1 MTINKRDS
9 SSLYD
14 TQIMKILQTLFLLL
28 SVFSAQA
35 SIETYTFDNSQQEQ
49 DYKELIFELRCLVCQ
64 NQNLMDSNAGLA
76 KDLRQQV
83 HKMLVE
89 EHKSKP
95 EIIEYMVARYGEF
108 VLYKPPVENHT
119 LFLWAGPALFLLIGL
134 IALFRFIR
142 AQKDAPA
149 E

>member
-1 MTINKRDS
+1 MLSRFF
-9 SSLYD
+9 SSL
-14 TQIMKILQTLFLLL
+14 LLAV
-28 SVFSAQA
+28 SMGFAVNAQA
-35 SIETYTFDNSQQEQ
+35 SIETYEFDTAQQEA

-89 EHKSKP
+89 DKASKT
-95 EIIEYMVARYGEF
+95 EIIDYMVARYGEF

-119 LFLWAGPALFLLIGL
+119 LFLWAGPALFLLMGL
-134 IALFRFIR
+134 IMLFRFIR
-142 AQKDAPA
+142 AQKDAPSN
-149 E
+149 

>member
-1 MTINKRDS
+1 MTIVYAFFAS
-9 SSLYD
+9 
-14 TQIMKILQTLFLLL
+14 FLLTI
-28 SVFSAQA
+28 SQAQA
-35 SIETYTFDNSQQEQ
+35 SIETYEFQNTQQEQ

-64 NQNLMDSNAGLA
+64 NQNLADSNAGLA

-89 EHKSKP
+89 DKNSKQ
-95 EIIEYMVARYGEF
+95 EIIDYMVARYGEF

-119 LFLWAGPALFLLIGL
+119 LFLWGGPALFLLIGF

-142 AQKDAPA
+142 AQKDAPI